1 MTDDLP
7 SLAEEVVIPLWA
19 DDWKIFSPMGQVDT
33 IKCVNDNE
41 AAAAACVRNKVTLM
55 AIPQF
60 KLQHTPPLILV
71 SRKPPWHDR
80 SLEYASEG
88 EHPGVCHEF
97 YSNSRGRF
105 MRINDAYRYV
115 VYQLRRAA
123 FIEVPPSFPDPF
135 PDLDLAWF
143 PGVG

>member
-1 MTDDLP
+1 MNALP
-7 SLAEEVVIPLWA
+7 SLAEEETIPLWA
-19 DDWKIFSPMGQVDT
+19 DGWKILSPMGQVDT
-33 IKCVNDNE
+33 IKCVNDD
-41 AAAAACVRNKVTLM
+41 AAAAEACRLHGVTIM

-80 SLEYASEG
+80 MRQWCSEG
-88 EHPGVCHEF
+88 EHPGVSHEF
-97 YSNSRGRF
+97 YLNARGRF
-105 MRINDAYRYV
+105 IRINDAYRHV

-123 FIEVPPSFPDPF
+123 FIEVPVNFPDPF